1 MDLDPTVGLPGAA
14 GPTRSTTALAND
26 LRRGV
31 TPPEIDR
38 EAIAR
43 TTERA
48 AYGSPGLRP
57 AGDPTRE
64 VVVQLS
70 QKALALAKSATNRPP
85 RTKGLDGDGGADDPA
100 ARVER
105 RPHDDRDNG
114 PPRRRIDARV

>member
-1 MDLDPTVGLPGAA
+1 MDLDPTVGLPGTA

-31 TPPEIDR
+31 TTPEIER

-48 AYGSPGLRP
+48 AYASPGLRP

-70 QKALALAKSATNRPP
+70 QKALALAKSASNPPP
-85 RTKGLDGDGGADDPA
+85 RTKSVDDDEESRRIRGRPDDARAD
-100 ARVER
+100 E
-105 RPHDDRDNG
+105 
-114 PPRRRIDARV
+114 PPRRRIDTRA

>member
-1 MDLDPTVGLPGAA
+1 MDFDPTVGLPGAA
-14 GPTRSTTALAND
+14 GPTRTATALAND

-38 EAIAR
+38 EAVAR
-43 TTERA
+43 TTEHA

-70 QKALALAKSATNRPP
+70 QKALALAKSASNPPP
-85 RTKGLDGDGGADDPA
+85 RTKSVDAEDDATGRVRRHLPEDGDDA
-100 ARVER
+100 
-105 RPHDDRDNG
+105 
-114 PPRRRIDARV
+114 PPRRRIDARA

>member
-1 MDLDPTVGLPGAA
+1 MDLDPTVGRPGTA

-31 TPPEIDR
+31 TPPEIER

-70 QKALALAKSATNRPP
+70 QKALALAKSASNPPP
-85 RTKGLDGDGGADDPA
+85 RTKSVDGDDDGSQ
-100 ARVER
+100 RIRR
-105 RPHDDRDNG
+105 RPNDAGIDE
-114 PPRRRIDARV
+114 PPRRRVDTRV

>member
-1 MDLDPTVGLPGAA
+1 MDLDPTIGLPGTA

-31 TPPEIDR
+31 TPPEIER
-38 EAIAR
+38 EAVAR

-64 VVVQLS
+64 VIVQLS
-70 QKALALAKSATNRPP
+70 QKALALAKSASNPPP
-85 RTKGLDGDGGADDPA
+85 RTKSVDGDDTAPEQV
-100 ARVER
+100 RR
-105 RPHDDRDNG
+105 RPGDTRDPE
-114 PPRRRIDARV
+114 PPRRRIDARA

>member
-1 MDLDPTVGLPGAA
+1 MDLDPTVGLPGTA

-26 LRRGV
+26 LRRGI

-38 EAIAR
+38 EAVAR

-70 QKALALAKSATNRPP
+70 QKALALAKSASNPPP
-85 RTKGLDGDGGADDPA
+85 RTKSVDDEGSEQIRRRRDDA
-100 ARVER
+100 ATDEA
-105 RPHDDRDNG
+105 
-114 PPRRRIDARV
+114 PRRRIDTRA

>member
-1 MDLDPTVGLPGAA
+1 MDLDPTVGRPGTA
-14 GPTRSTTALAND
+14 GPTRPTTALAND
-26 LRRGV
+26 LRRGM
-31 TPPEIDR
+31 TPPEIER

-70 QKALALAKSATNRPP
+70 QKALALAKSASNPPP
-85 RTKGLDGDGGADDPA
+85 RTKSVDGDDDGSQ
-100 ARVER
+100 RIRR
-105 RPHDDRDNG
+105 RPSDAGIDE
-114 PPRRRIDARV
+114 PPRRRVDTRV

>member
-1 MDLDPTVGLPGAA
+1 MDLDPTVGLPGTA

-31 TPPEIDR
+31 TTPEIER

-70 QKALALAKSATNRPP
+70 QKALALAKSASNPPP
-85 RTKGLDGDGGADDPA
+85 RTKSIDDEDDGSQRIRRRPDDTGADG
-100 ARVER
+100 E
-105 RPHDDRDNG
+105 
-114 PPRRRIDARV
+114 PRRRIDVRA